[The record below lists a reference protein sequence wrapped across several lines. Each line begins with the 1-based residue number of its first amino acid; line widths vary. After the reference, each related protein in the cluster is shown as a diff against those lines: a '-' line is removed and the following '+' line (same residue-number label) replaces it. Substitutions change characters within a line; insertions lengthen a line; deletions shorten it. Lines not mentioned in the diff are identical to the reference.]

1 MILRNLCNVYLGKH
15 WCPDFIQILRII
27 TWRFININLNE
38 ENPLYFS
45 TTEKYDEWK
54 QQIVINNNVAICYL
68 LKKKTV
74 FNVCAMEN
82 HSSVFR
88 NVWEG
93 TLDDGSSNTYNK
105 SLLKLKIDFSI
116 PFQLFLPFIPA
127 ISQTHVLWARWC
139 ALTCCFK

>member
-1 MILRNLCNVYLGKH
+1 
-15 WCPDFIQILRII
+15 
-27 TWRFININLNE
+27 
-38 ENPLYFS
+38 
-45 TTEKYDEWK
+45 
-54 QQIVINNNVAICYL
+54 
-68 LKKKTV
+68 
-74 FNVCAMEN
+74 MEN

-93 TLDDGSSNTYNK
+93 TLDDGSSNPYNK

-139 ALTCCFK
+139 ALTCCFKKHQHQLKTQWAG